1 MGIPNTKWCSSQVYK
16 KIKEFESRLTEGLGV
31 CLTTTGTTARQGS
44 SNSSQQSDRLRYHP
58 PHHHSHLTSNGLRSQ
73 ASTKLK
79 ARHHQPQ
86 TQHPNSSSG
95 KWEFAKFRPH
105 QSQKA
110 WKLENRE
117 CNKIGSWSSNNYV
130 TFCENM
136 IFVNLNFYSVVRSLE
151 KKIALKTVF
160 FSF

>member
-1 MGIPNTKWCSSQVYK
+1 MSPIIQCSFTSNTAPLLKLVSICRKQFFIDKTHFVFTNYIFITKCSSSQVYK

-58 PHHHSHLTSNGLRSQ
+58 PHHHSHLTPNGLRSQ

-86 TQHPNSSSG
+86 TQHSNHSSG
-95 KWEFAKFRPH
+95 K
-105 QSQKA
+105 
-110 WKLENRE
+110 
-117 CNKIGSWSSNNYV
+117 
-130 TFCENM
+130 
-136 IFVNLNFYSVVRSLE
+136 
-151 KKIALKTVF
+151 
-160 FSF
+160 